1 MWLPGALVG
10 SQRPWL
16 APKSLGLLA
25 PMDLGRLLCAL
36 VGSHGLWSAPSSA
49 TALPH
54 YWKEW
59 KTTISWEPLSKKS
72 SLLCS
77 NYLLQRSVLF
87 IVRRSACLDRIKNN
101 TVVASGVISEGL
113 QWRLMLTAAAHP
125 LSHFCFSIFIL
136 FLFFT
141 VSVVPLNTFPFHL
154 GSFY

>member
-1 MWLPGALVG
+1 MGGP
-10 SQRPWL
+10 
-16 APKSLGLLA
+16 
-25 PMDLGRLLCAL
+25 
-36 VGSHGLWSAPSSA
+36 WSAPSSA

-54 YWKEW
+54 NIIGAWTTHWHQHCPQHHSYLSSLDMIVWKEW
-59 KTTISWEPLSKKS
+59 KTIISWEPLSKKL

-136 FLFFT
+136 GFFDGQCC
-141 VSVVPLNTFPFHL
+141 SVPLNTFPFPL